1 VEAICKAAA
10 AEVQDASK
18 RAAATKCLAY
28 VRDRVGVPRD
38 MSYPAAMHF
47 RASLNTAI
55 AHLK

>member
-1 VEAICKAAA
+1 MAVFQVNGGGGGGPPVAPVTPSVEY
-10 AEVQDASK
+10 
-18 RAAATKCLAY
+18 L
-28 VRDRVGVPRD
+28 RDRVGVPRD